1 MEEPTTI
8 GVALVLAGTGAMPAA
23 AIVLALASASHRGA
37 ATKQGALP
45 LLAVTRTIISLLG

>member
-1 MEEPTTI
+1 MEEPATI
-8 GVALVLAGTGAMPAA
+8 GVALVLAGTEAMPAA

-45 LLAVTRTIISLLG
+45 LLAVTCTIVVLLG